1 MPALLRGCIL
11 LGVLAGLHL
20 AGPSPVEAQHA
31 GPRWDRSFVRF
42 ATWQAPL
49 PTRVVAGARIGS
61 LDEARPNR
69 TRRVLIGGAIG
80 AAAAAVACTA
90 VSTLAND
97 SADGGLSFCPLDT
110 YLLVGGAGFVAG
122 AAVGWLF

>member
-1 MPALLRGCIL
+1 
-11 LGVLAGLHL
+11 
-20 AGPSPVEAQHA
+20 
-31 GPRWDRSFVRF
+31 VRF

-49 PTRVVAGARIGS
+49 PTRVVAGATIGG

-80 AAAAAVACTA
+80 TAAAVVACTA